1 MGALVWLLIPAVAA
15 LLAAV
20 WARWAAR
27 KRVTH
32 DGASLAGYER
42 FRAAME
48 AVPDVS
54 GRPAGESGASA
65 GSGDEV
71 DAGRAEPRPGAGQP
85 AAEVARTGRR
95 RRIIV
100 SGHRPARSHS
110 ARKAAA
116 QAAAGAGDEDSPKR
130 PVEGSVP

>member
-1 MGALVWLLIPAVAA
+1 MLIPAVAA
-15 LLAAV
+15 LFAAV

-48 AVPDVS
+48 AVPDAA
-54 GRPAGESGASA
+54 GRPVADGSAAPEGASA
-65 GSGDEV
+65 GGVRDTRP
-71 DAGRAEPRPGAGQP
+71 AGARAGAEQP
-85 AAEVARTGRR
+85 AAEGGRIGRR

-100 SGHRPARSHS
+100 SGHGPARSHS
-110 ARKAAA
+110 GRKASAKAA
-116 QAAAGAGDEDSPKR
+116 SGAGEEDSPKR
-130 PVEGSVP
+130 PVEGSIP